1 MKPVSEMEIS
11 GSFDEAKVRA
21 LVAQQSANITE
32 LIVQKAR
39 IESELF
45 QVLTPEQKT
54 KMTQLME
61 RHEQRFA
68 NHMNQQTESQ

>member
-1 MKPVSEMEIS
+1 LRTLEMS
-11 GSFDEAKVRA
+11 GSFDETKARG

-54 KMTQLME
+54 TMTQFMQ
-61 RHEQRFA
+61 RREQRFA
-68 NHMNQQTESQ
+68 QHMQGQTQSQ